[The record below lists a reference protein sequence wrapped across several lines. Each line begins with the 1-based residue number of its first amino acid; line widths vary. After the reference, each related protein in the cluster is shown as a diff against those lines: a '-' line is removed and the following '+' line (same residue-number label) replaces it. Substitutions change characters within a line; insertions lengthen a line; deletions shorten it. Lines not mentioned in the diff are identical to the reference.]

1 MVRGRVSVTCAIEDS
16 DVVRGSELEL
26 AEVDV
31 CTVKREQLKRVGT
44 NGNGQMDG
52 NFGVRAVTSNPM
64 RGGRKAE
71 DEAS

>member
-1 MVRGRVSVTCAIEDS
+1 MYRKEGT
-16 DVVRGSELEL
+16 
-26 AEVDV
+26 AEAH
-31 CTVKREQLKRVGT
+31 GT